1 MKKKDEE
8 KQKQPYCCAPIISR
22 EGKIKRKEP
31 WETPHGEKKKINAG
45 EKTKKQGKAE
55 KAKENLPAPAENK
68 DMTIGEVSFFAER
81 EKGFRQKQKRKTR
94 VHTISQKKKA
104 PFPAMTVVF
113 CGICT
118 LLFMSMVF
126 NFVRINEYTKDISAM
141 QSEVEQ
147 LSNQKNQLQTEL
159 NNKNSVDKLRQ
170 YLESTGNLG
179 MVDEGK
185 MNAPIAVTPQKE
197 DQVEDYDAPEK
208 SETVVSVVLN
218 ALAKNFTDVW
228 EAFTGES

>member
-8 KQKQPYCCAPIISR
+8 KKKQPYCCAPIISR

-31 WETPHGEKKKINAG
+31 WETPRGEKKRINAG

-55 KAKENLPAPAENK
+55 KAKENLPAPAEKK

-81 EKGFRQKQKRKTR
+81 EKGFRQKQKRKIK
-94 VHTISQKKKA
+94 VHTISQKKKV

-170 YLESTGNLG
+170 YLESTEIYAWW
-179 MVDEGK
+179 MR
-185 MNAPIAVTPQKE
+185 
-197 DQVEDYDAPEK
+197 EK
-208 SETVVSVVLN
+208 
-218 ALAKNFTDVW
+218 
-228 EAFTGES
+228 

>member
-8 KQKQPYCCAPIISR
+8 KREQPYCCAPIISR
-22 EGKIKRKEP
+22 EGKIKRKDP
-31 WETPHGEKKKINAG
+31 WEHSPEKKKKMSAG
-45 EKTKKQGKAE
+45 EKTKKRE
-55 KAKENLPAPAENK
+55 KTDNLPTLTEKK
-68 DMTIGEVSFFAER
+68 DVTIGEVSFLAER
-81 EKGFRQKQKRKTR
+81 EKELRQKQKKKTR

-141 QSEVEQ
+141 QSEMEQ
-147 LSNQKNQLQTEL
+147 LSNQKNELQTEL
-159 NNKNSVDKLRQ
+159 NDKNSADKLRQ
-170 YLESTGNLG
+170 YLESNGNLG

-208 SETVVSVVLN
+208 SEAVVSVVLN
-218 ALAKNFTDVW
+218 ALAKNFADVW
-228 EAFTGES
+228 KTFTGES

>member
-1 MKKKDEE
+1 M
-8 KQKQPYCCAPIISR
+8 
-22 EGKIKRKEP
+22 
-31 WETPHGEKKKINAG
+31 
-45 EKTKKQGKAE
+45 
-55 KAKENLPAPAENK
+55 
-68 DMTIGEVSFFAER
+68 
-81 EKGFRQKQKRKTR
+81 
-94 VHTISQKKKA
+94 HTISQKKKV

-126 NFVRINEYTKDISAM
+126 NFVRINECTKDISAM

-185 MNAPIAVTPQKE
+185 MNAPIAVTPRKE
-197 DQVEDYDAPEK
+197 DQVEDYDAPERERNRGFGGAERLGQELYRCLGSLYGRIVGFIPNK
-208 SETVVSVVLN
+208 
-218 ALAKNFTDVW
+218 
-228 EAFTGES
+228 